1 MTREVTGLQPA
12 AVANAAHSPKK
23 WSRTP
28 DLNGDPLHP
37 KCSDLPISP
46 MRDMKSLILK
56 SCYYIYQP
64 PISHQTKLESGRST
78 LLANN
83 HILQQQF
90 VQRDLL
96 ADIVLE
102 SLPAVLDS
110 TLESLSF
117 AEQRY
122 LA

>member
-1 MTREVTGLQPA
+1 MEILY
-12 AVANAAHSPKK
+12 

-28 DLNGDPLHP
+28 DSNGDPLHP

-46 MRDMKSLILK
+46 MRDMKSSILK
-56 SCYYIYQP
+56 ELVAVFIRE
-64 PISHQTKLESGRST
+64 TKLESGRST

-96 ADIVLE
+96 VDIALE
-102 SLPAVLDS
+102 S
-110 TLESLSF
+110 
-117 AEQRY
+117 
-122 LA
+122 

>member
-1 MTREVTGLQPA
+1 MEILY
-12 AVANAAHSPKK
+12 

-28 DLNGDPLHP
+28 DSNGDRLHP

-56 SCYYIYQP
+56 SCYCIYQP
-64 PISHQTKLESGRST
+64 PISHQTKLESDQST

-96 ADIVLE
+96 VDIALE
-102 SLPAVLDS
+102 S
-110 TLESLSF
+110 
-117 AEQRY
+117 
-122 LA
+122 